1 MTPHKWLVVAR
12 NEYRIRINNL
22 RRIRSYF
29 PYLVIGLLAV
39 YVGVVAP
46 ALVSFFVDDLVAF
59 FLSQAAAAMIPLL
72 MFMLFFYIIILPI
85 TYTLQ
90 GMQAGQVEIFL
101 AAPVRPSEVLLGEF
115 LGVAPFYAIAITV
128 LAGFFTA
135 ALSPLGLDWAQL
147 AMTVLVFIVTLLSAL
162 WIGTVIA
169 ALLRTRFAR
178 SSRGRDL
185 GKALSLILALPMIAV
200 MYALFGGGLIE
211 ALTTPGT
218 GGIIKTVLSFLPSSW
233 GAEVIVS
240 FAANPGNLAASGIEG
255 LVQFTGLSVF
265 FVAVLWLGTKAASRA
280 YSIEPTTF
288 GASRVK
294 PDGFFYKTLR
304 HLGRDGSFSTLLV
317 SIFKNYVRRLENL
330 SRIIYIVGLL
340 AMLNIFF
347 GGGIQD
353 PEVSFMMTLFLVPLL
368 AVFVVGPLGSGGR
381 ESFFIYKK
389 TPSGV
394 AKFIKAKLLQGW
406 LVAIPIG
413 VVSVTVTMLFI
424 PQMALFSLL
433 AYAGFTAQLIAGNI
447 VIAVGLSILNPVFSE
462 NAREQMIG
470 LVING
475 QVTAFLSMGVLFG
488 SLLVLDLKLVE
499 ALALNSVV
507 IWALG
512 ILVLYLGH
520 RRLDRIE

>member
-1 MTPHKWLVVAR
+1 
-12 NEYRIRINNL
+12 
-22 RRIRSYF
+22 
-29 PYLVIGLLAV
+29 
-39 YVGVVAP
+39 VGVVAP
-46 ALVSFFVDDLVAF
+46 TLVSFFVDDLVAF
-59 FLSQAAAAMIPLL
+59 FLSQAAVAMIPLL

-135 ALSPLGLDWAQL
+135 ALSPLGLDLAQL
-147 AMTVLVFIVTLLSAL
+147 AITVLIFIVTLLSAL

-169 ALLRTRFAR
+169 ALLRTRIA

-185 GKALSLILALPMIAV
+185 GKALSLILALPMLAV
-200 MYALFGGGLIE
+200 IYALIGGGLIE
-211 ALTTPGT
+211 VLTTPGT
-218 GGIIKTVLSFLPSSW
+218 GGMIKTALSCLPSSW

-265 FVAVLWLGTKAASRA
+265 FVAALWLGTKAASRA

-288 GASRVK
+288 TASRVK

-330 SRIIYIVGLL
+330 SRIIYVVGLL

-353 PEVSFMMTLFLVPLL
+353 PEVSLMMSLFLVPLL
-368 AVFVVGPLGSGGR
+368 AVFVVGQLGSGGK
-381 ESFFIYKK
+381 ENFFIYKK

-413 VVSVTVTMLFI
+413 VISVTVTMLFI
-424 PQMALFSLL
+424 PQMTLFSLL
-433 AYAGFTAQLIAGNI
+433 ANAGFIAQLTAGNI

-462 NAREQMIG
+462 NAREQMTG
-470 LVING
+470 LIING
-475 QVTAFLSMGVLFG
+475 QVTAFSSMGVLLG
-488 SLLVLDLKLVE
+488 SLLVLGLKLVE
-499 ALALNSVV
+499 ALALNSAV

-512 ILVLYLGH
+512 IIVLYLGH
-520 RRLDRIE
+520 RRLNRIE

>member
-1 MTPHKWLVVAR
+1 VVAR
-12 NEYRIRINNL
+12 NEYRIRINNI

-46 ALVSFFVDDLVAF
+46 TLVSFFVDDLVAF

-72 MFMLFFYIIILPI
+72 MFMLFFYIIIIPI

-101 AAPVRPSEVLLGEF
+101 AAPVKPSEVLLGEF
-115 LGVAPFYAIAITV
+115 LGVAPFYAIAVTV

-135 ALSPLGLDWAQL
+135 ALSPLGLDWAQM
-147 AMTVLVFIVTLLSAL
+147 AMTVMIFIVTLLSAL

-211 ALTTPGT
+211 ALTTPAT
-218 GGIIKTVLSFLPSSW
+218 GGIVRALLSLLPSSW

-240 FAANPGNLAASGIEG
+240 FTSNPGNLAASGIEG
-255 LVQFTGLSVF
+255 LLQFTGLSIF
-265 FVAVLWLGTKAASRA
+265 LVAALWLGTKAASRA

-288 GASRVK
+288 AASRVK

-304 HLGRDGSFSTLLV
+304 HLGGGGSFSILLV
-317 SIFKNYVRRLENL
+317 SVFKNYVRRLENL
-330 SRIIYIVGLL
+330 SRIIYIVGLV
-340 AMLNIFF
+340 AMVNIFF
-347 GGGIQD
+347 GGGFQD
-353 PEVSFMMTLFLVPLL
+353 PEVSLMMTLFLVPFF
-368 AVFVVGPLGSGGR
+368 AVFVVGHLGSGGK

-413 VVSVTVTMLFI
+413 VVIVSVSLLSI
-424 PQMALFSLL
+424 PQTTLISLL
-433 AYAGFTAQLIAGNI
+433 ANAGFTAQLIAGNI
-447 VIAVGLSILNPVFSE
+447 AVAVGLCIVNPVFSE
-462 NAREQMIG
+462 NAREQMTG
-470 LVING
+470 LIINA
-475 QVTAFLSMGVLFG
+475 QVTTFSSMGILFG
-488 SLLVLDLKLVE
+488 SLLVLNLRLVE
-499 ALALNSVV
+499 ALALNTTV

-512 ILVLYLGH
+512 IILLYLGH
-520 RRLDRIE
+520 RKLHRIE

>member
-1 MTPHKWLVVAR
+1 
-12 NEYRIRINNL
+12 
-22 RRIRSYF
+22 
-29 PYLVIGLLAV
+29 
-39 YVGVVAP
+39 
-46 ALVSFFVDDLVAF
+46 
-59 FLSQAAAAMIPLL
+59 
-72 MFMLFFYIIILPI
+72 MFMLFFYIVLLPI

-135 ALSPLGLDWAQL
+135 ALSPLGLDMAQL
-147 AMTVLVFIVTLLSAL
+147 AITVLVFIVTLLSAL

-169 ALLRTRFAR
+169 ALLRTRFA

-218 GGIIKTVLSFLPSSW
+218 GGIIRAVLSCLPSSW
-233 GAEVIVS
+233 GADVIVS
-240 FAANPGNLAASGIEG
+240 FTSNPGNLAASGIEG
-255 LVQFTGLSVF
+255 LVQFTGLSLF
-265 FVAVLWLGTKAASRA
+265 FVAALWLGTKAAGRA
-280 YSIEPTTF
+280 YRIEPTTF
-288 GASRVK
+288 AVSRVK
-294 PDGFFYKTLR
+294 PDGIFYKTLR

-330 SRIIYIVGLL
+330 SRIIYVVGLL
-340 AMLNIFF
+340 AMLTIFF

-353 PEVSFMMTLFLVPLL
+353 PEVSLMMPLFLMPLL
-368 AVFVVGPLGSGGR
+368 AVFVVGHLASGGK

-413 VVSVTVTMLFI
+413 VVSVTVTMLSI
-424 PQMALFSLL
+424 PQLTLFSLL
-433 AYAGFTAQLIAGNI
+433 ANAGFTAQLLAGNI

-462 NAREQMIG
+462 NAREQMTG
-470 LVING
+470 LIING
-475 QVTAFLSMGVLFG
+475 QVTAFSSMGVLFG
-488 SLLVLDLKLVE
+488 SLLVLDLTLIE
-499 ALALNSVV
+499 ALSLNSAV
-507 IWALG
+507 IWTLG
-512 ILVLYLGH
+512 IIVLFLGH
-520 RRLDRIE
+520 RRLNRIE